1 MEQKLSFYFKSVKD
15 PRVVGR
21 CDHLLIDILIVAIC
35 TYVTGGTDFK
45 DMFLFCKE
53 RGEQLKGSLLEL
65 PNGVPSVDTF
75 ERVFKRLDVESLR
88 NCLCNF
94 GKEILSGLAEKQI
107 VLDGKKLKGVSPKS
121 KGNSG
126 LYILNAWVSE
136 NRICVGQEKVEEKS
150 NEITAIPKV
159 LTSLDIEDSVVSI
172 DAIGTQTEIAEQ
184 IREQKGHYLLSVKG
198 NQKGLLE
205 DMECAFKTHHGYD
218 SVEETERGHGRIETR
233 RCSILPAADFLL
245 EENIKKWK
253 DIFTLVRIDAS
264 REIKGVRTE
273 ETRYYISDENITKA
287 AYYQELVRGH
297 WGIENHLHWH
307 LDVTFKEDQC
317 RTRTGNAPEN
327 LSTIRKFALQ
337 IISNAT
343 DKYSLKKRQYKAA
356 LDFEYMK
363 QLIKF

>member
-1 MEQKLSFYFKSVKD
+1 MEQKLSYYFEGVKD

-21 CDHLLIDILIVAIC
+21 CDHLLSDILIVAVC
-35 TYVTGGTDFK
+35 TYITGGTDYQ

-65 PNGVPSVDTF
+65 PNGTPSADTY
-75 ERVFKRLDVESLR
+75 ERVFKSLDVESLR
-88 NCLCNF
+88 NCLCTY

-107 VLDGKKLKGVSPKS
+107 VLDGKKLKGVSPTS
-121 KGNSG
+121 RGNFG

-136 NRICVGQEKVEEKS
+136 NRICVGQEKVDDKS

-159 LTSLDIEDSVVSI
+159 LESLDIEDSVVTI

-198 NQKGLLE
+198 NQKGLL
-205 DMECAFKTHHGYD
+205 DDIECAFKTHHGYD
-218 SVEETERGHGRIETR
+218 SIEETERGHGRIETR
-233 RCSILPAADFLL
+233 RCSILPAKDFLL
-245 EENIKKWK
+245 EENMKKWK
-253 DIFTLVRIDAS
+253 DVFTLVRIDAS
-264 REIKGVRTE
+264 REIKGVRKE
-273 ETRYYISDENITKA
+273 ETRYYISDENVTQA

-337 IISNAT
+337 IMSNAK